1 VAITFPLVF
10 GWLDFETV
18 PGGLECCRAYLYFG
32 GAIFAHMEKSR
43 MDQWQPQAFGKL
55 PKPMMTR
62 EVGVRRYLPKRL
74 GRAVRLK
81 LPLLLFAALLMSLD
95 AGSTFGRNEAAQAG
109 SVTSANDV
117 AGHGNAEQASLPPA
131 ISETEEHALP
141 QKAVE
146 IARPF
151 GFPITNSMV
160 VSWIVAVGLII
171 FARIATRDM
180 KHVPGG
186 AQNFLEWL
194 VAGLYDFLER
204 IIGPRLVKR
213 TFWFFATVFI
223 FILSAN
229 WVGLIPGVGTI
240 GWGHQTPNGFVV
252 DQPFFR
258 GANADLNLTLAMAL
272 VFFAFWIVWALAE
285 VGPVGF
291 LKELFAPKGESAGLL
306 KVLMIVVFF
315 AAGWLEI
322 ISILFRPV
330 SLSFRLYGNIF
341 AGENML
347 ETMSRMVP
355 GLGWLLPIPF
365 YFMELLVGLVQALV
379 FMLLCAVFTLLICQ
393 HEEKG
398 SAGEHG

>member
-1 VAITFPLVF
+1 MIVIDKILGQAARLKRGNKLALF
-10 GWLDFETV
+10 
-18 PGGLECCRAYLYFG
+18 
-32 GAIFAHMEKSR
+32 IFAT
-43 MDQWQPQAFGKL
+43 WF
-55 PKPMMTR
+55 MTVNAPLSFAQQ
-62 EVGVRRYLPKRL
+62 ESMRL
-74 GRAVRLK
+74 AS
-81 LPLLLFAALLMSLD
+81 A
-95 AGSTFGRNEAAQAG
+95 
-109 SVTSANDV
+109 SANQLV
-117 AGHGNAEQASLPPA
+117 GNRNTENGNSPAAIAERQEHGLS
-131 ISETEEHALP
+131 

-146 IARPF
+146 IARPL

-160 VSWIVAVGLII
+160 VSWLVALGLII
-171 FARIATRDM
+171 FARVATRDM
-180 KHVPGG
+180 KGVPGG
-186 AQNFLEWL
+186 AQNLLEWL
-194 VAGLYDFLER
+194 VGGLYDFLEK

-229 WVGLIPGVGTI
+229 WIGLIPGVGTI
-240 GWGHQTPNGFVV
+240 GWGHQTSHGFVV
-252 DQPFFR
+252 DQPLFR

-272 VFFAFWIVWALAE
+272 VFFACWIVWALQE
-285 VGPVGF
+285 VGAVGF
-291 LKELFAPKGESAGLL
+291 LKELFAPKGESAGLM

-365 YFMELLVGLVQALV
+365 YFMELLVGFVQALV

-393 HEEKG
+393 HHESERPA
-398 SAGEHG
+398 SNHA

>member
-1 VAITFPLVF
+1 VKT
-10 GWLDFETV
+10 T
-18 PGGLECCRAYLYFG
+18 RAC
-32 GAIFAHMEKSR
+32 
-43 MDQWQPQAFGKL
+43 
-55 PKPMMTR
+55 
-62 EVGVRRYLPKRL
+62 EVGVRRYLAKIL
-74 GRAVRLK
+74 GRDVRLK
-81 LPLLLFAALLMSLD
+81 LQIKLALLLLAALLLSLD
-95 AGSTFGRNEAAQAG
+95 ADLTFARNEAAQAE

-117 AGHGNAEQASLPPA
+117 AGHGNAEQGSLPAA
-131 ISETEEHALP
+131 IPEMEEHGLP

-171 FARIATRDM
+171 FARLATRDM
-180 KHVPGG
+180 KGVPSG
-186 AQNFLEWL
+186 AQNLLEWL
-194 VAGLYDFLER
+194 VGGLYDFLES

-213 TFWFFATVFI
+213 TFWFLATVFI

-229 WVGLIPGVGTI
+229 WVGLIPGAGTI

-272 VFFAFWIVWALAE
+272 VFFACWIIWALEE

-291 LKELFAPKGESAGLL
+291 LKELFAPKGESTGLL

-315 AAGWLEI
+315 AAGWLEV

-347 ETMSRMVP
+347 ETMSRKIP
-355 GLGWLLPIPF
+355 ALGWLLPIPF
-365 YFMELLVGLVQALV
+365 YFMEMLVGLVQAMV
-379 FMLLCAVFTLLICQ
+379 FMLLCAVFTLLMCPP
-393 HEEKG
+393 EEKG
-398 SAGEHG
+398 SASAHG